1 MSYKQ
6 LTLKDL
12 AKQLNTSIT
21 TVSRALKGHYSIS
34 ESMRTKVLELA
45 KQLDFH
51 PNPMALN
58 LLKSRSFT
66 IGVIVPEI
74 AHHFYSMVME
84 GIEETAVA
92 AGYNVMF
99 CASKESSEK
108 EEDVVNA
115 LLQSRI
121 DGLLIAPS
129 KETIN
134 YTHLQNIV
142 NKGMPLIFFDRH
154 SADLRVSKVLVNDYE
169 GAMQATNH
177 LLENGCKRIA
187 HIAGPKKLS
196 NSIQRLHGYKDALK
210 NSRIK
215 IDKDL
220 IAHCNLTKEGVADC
234 IEKLLS
240 LKNKPDAIFTYN
252 SFIAFESMLLVKRK
266 GYKIPSDICFIG
278 FANEPVISYIE
289 PQLTTVLLPAYEMG
303 QEATKL
309 FLEQINC
316 KTEKYEPKTVT
327 LQAKLIVKESSL
339 KKKAK

>member
-99 CASKESSEK
+99 CVSKESSEK
-108 EEDVVNA
+108 EEDVLNA

-169 GAMQATNH
+169 GAMQAT
-177 LLENGCKRIA
+177 
-187 HIAGPKKLS
+187 PKPQ
-196 NSIQRLHGYKDALK
+196 N
-210 NSRIK
+210 
-215 IDKDL
+215 
-220 IAHCNLTKEGVADC
+220 
-234 IEKLLS
+234 
-240 LKNKPDAIFTYN
+240 PFP
-252 SFIAFESMLLVKRK
+252 
-266 GYKIPSDICFIG
+266 IP
-278 FANEPVISYIE
+278 
-289 PQLTTVLLPAYEMG
+289 
-303 QEATKL
+303 
-309 FLEQINC
+309 
-316 KTEKYEPKTVT
+316 
-327 LQAKLIVKESSL
+327 
-339 KKKAK
+339 